1 MSAAFALGNLA
12 GVIAIRPEDAILTAE
27 LQAGSEEAF
36 SQLIAQYHAPVY
48 SLISRVLN
56 DPSDAPDI
64 TQDVF
69 IKVYRGIHNF
79 HGDSSLR
86 TWIYRIALREASN
99 QRRWWSRH
107 RGREVT
113 LEAQTDAQSDAGERH
128 NSMCLKDTLADEHE
142 SPFEAAAH
150 EEIRARV
157 ELELRQ
163 LPEPFRTVVILRDLE
178 GLAYDEIAE
187 ILGAQL
193 GTVKSRLVRGR
204 AMLRARLGD
213 FVAQARLQTQ
223 TRAEQSQER
232 PQTSVSS
239 NRPAKSVRPIVER
252 NACEEAI

>member
-12 GVIAIRPEDAILTAE
+12 GVIAIRAEDAVLTAE

-69 IKVYRGIHNF
+69 IKVFRGIRSF

-113 LEAQTDAQSDAGERH
+113 IDAPADADEQQ
-128 NSMCLKDTLADEHE
+128 NSLCLKDTLADERE

-150 EEIRARV
+150 EEIRAHV
-157 ELELRQ
+157 ESELRQ

-178 GLAYDEIAE
+178 GMAYDDIAE

-204 AMLRARLGD
+204 AMLRLRLGD
-213 FVAQARLQTQ
+213 FVAQAR
-223 TRAEQSQER
+223 TRAQQSQVQQR
-232 PQTSVSS
+232 LDVTS
-239 NRPAKSVRPIVER
+239 NRPPHAARATAQH

>member
-1 MSAAFALGNLA
+1 MSAAFALGNLV
-12 GVIAIRPEDAILTAE
+12 GVIAIGAEDSAFTAE

-36 SQLIAQYHAPVY
+36 SLLIAQYHAPVY
-48 SLISRVLN
+48 SLVSRLLK

-69 IKVYRGIHNF
+69 IKIFRGIRNF

-86 TWIYRIALREASN
+86 TWIYRIALHEASN

-113 LEAQTDAQSDAGERH
+113 IEAQADAAEQR
-128 NSMCLKDTLADEHE
+128 NPVCLKDMLVDEHA
-142 SPFEAAAH
+142 SPFEMAAH
-150 EEIRARV
+150 EEIRAKV
-157 ELELRQ
+157 ESELRQ

-178 GLAYDEIAE
+178 GMSYDEIAE

-204 AMLRARLGD
+204 AMLRLRLGD
-213 FVAQARLQTQ
+213 FIAR
-223 TRAEQSQER
+223 AQER
-232 PQTSVSS
+232 PGAASS
-239 NRPAKSVRPIVER
+239 RHERFPVVRQHAR
-252 NACEEAI
+252 EEAI

>member
-1 MSAAFALGNLA
+1 MSAAFTLGNLA
-12 GVIAIRPEDAILTAE
+12 GVIGIRGEDAALTAE

-36 SQLIAQYHAPVY
+36 SLLIAQYHASVF
-48 SLISRVLN
+48 SLISRVLT
-56 DPSDAPDI
+56 DPSDAADI

-69 IKVYRGIHNF
+69 IKVFRGIRSF

-113 LEAQTDAQSDAGERH
+113 IEAQSDAAEQ
-128 NSMCLKDTLADEHE
+128 NAICLKDTLADEHE
-142 SPFEAAAH
+142 SPFETAAH

-157 ELELRQ
+157 EAELRK

-178 GLAYDEIAE
+178 GMAYDQIAE

-204 AMLRARLGD
+204 AMLRVRLGD
-213 FVAQARLQTQ
+213 FVAKA
-223 TRAEQSQER
+223 QSR
-232 PQTSVSS
+232 PGVT
-239 NRPAKSVRPIVER
+239 SVRPVQPAR
-252 NACEEAI
+252 SNARRDACKEAI

>member
-1 MSAAFALGNLA
+1 MSAAFAVGNLA
-12 GVIAIRPEDAILTAE
+12 GVVPIRAEDAVLTAE

-36 SQLIAQYHAPVY
+36 SRLIAQYHAPVFN
-48 SLISRVLN
+48 LVSRVLK

-69 IKVYRGIHNF
+69 IKIFRGIRSF

-86 TWIYRIALREASN
+86 TWIYRIALHEAYN

-113 LEAQTDAQSDAGERH
+113 IENQEERPDQH
-128 NSMCLKDTLADEHE
+128 HAVCLKDALIDPHA
-142 SPFEAAAH
+142 SPFELAAH
-150 EEIRARV
+150 EEVRARV
-157 ELELRQ
+157 ESELRQ

-187 ILGAQL
+187 IMGAQL

-204 AMLRARLGD
+204 ALLRARLAD
-213 FVAQARLQTQ
+213 YIAR
-223 TRAEQSQER
+223 SQER
-232 PQTSVSS
+232 PSAGVGKPAHSS
-239 NRPAKSVRPIVER
+239 RGALPSHPYKSHT
-252 NACEEAI
+252 CEEAI